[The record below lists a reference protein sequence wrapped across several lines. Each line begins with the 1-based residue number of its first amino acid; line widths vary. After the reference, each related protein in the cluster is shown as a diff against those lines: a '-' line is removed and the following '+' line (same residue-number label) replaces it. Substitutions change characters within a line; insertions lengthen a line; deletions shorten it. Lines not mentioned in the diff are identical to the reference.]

1 MKNIQCTCWNQARTH
16 HSLQCSSVLS
26 NSAAIQVA
34 TRNLVVHFKP
44 CQCTLS
50 NLHCILFLCGI
61 VSVNAS
67 KIFYS
72 LRFDCF
78 RGREMSVIHR
88 KHAPSPHWGT
98 RGLKHQR
105 PAIRSMLSFMNS
117 SVSSLSVV
125 LGQWLLV
132 SSLPKSDASAT
143 TFPIFP
149 QL

>member
-1 MKNIQCTCWNQARTH
+1 MWSQAWTH
-16 HSLQCSSVLS
+16 HSLQCSGVLS
-26 NSAAIQVA
+26 NSGAIQVA

-44 CQCTLS
+44 CQCTLIF

-61 VSVNAS
+61 VSVSAS
-67 KIFYS
+67 NIFYS
-72 LRFDCF
+72 LRFDSF
-78 RGREMSVIHR
+78 RRREMSVIHR

-98 RGLKHQR
+98 RGSKHQR
-105 PAIRSMLSFMNS
+105 RAIRSMLSFMNS

-132 SSLPKSDASAT
+132 SSLPKSEASAT

-149 QL
+149 QLFHFLG